1 MPLDLNSYKEPIDQN
16 DEQYQDVLEDLQ
28 GNILKGHG
36 RANSVHILLTFP
48 NPKDNLDKIRELK
61 QWIAQL
67 AEDITSAKKQIH
79 DAVAWRNEGRDGGIF
94 VHFSLSSSGYAKL
107 GLPNSIQPK
116 APNLQDRKPANE
128 KELNI
133 DYAEVFQDGMKTRQY
148 ALLDPPVSAWE
159 PGYQQDIDAL
169 VIIAAKDLT
178 DVKNKQSEITDQLKN
193 IATIATV
200 EPGLVIRRKFKNT
213 DEEHVVEHFGFTDGV
228 GQPLF
233 LKEEVKKEQ
242 TEQGNIAKNLFS
254 AGLNLVLIP
263 DPLGTPN
270 VSFGS
275 FLVFRKLEQNVQGFK
290 KAQVA
295 LGEKLGISPQQAGA
309 MAVGRFEDGTPLV
322 KYDKDGRKNLNN
334 FNYDDDDFG
343 LKCPFQ
349 AHIRKTN
356 PRLESFR
363 KGGPFAQSK
372 EQELGHRI
380 ARRAV
385 SYGGELSDFSNPD
398 NLPTGGV
405 GLLFMCYQSDIWEQF
420 EFIQRFWSNHPRFLE
435 PDMSQSANAKNDNY
449 DRVGLDAVSGQSQL
463 NQQSDP
469 LIGEEPKS
477 PQNWLKERD
486 KPTQKADVNFGK
498 FVTLKGGEYFFSPS
512 ISFLKNLPNQREDF
526 DPSPIQKPTPSKTY
540 VVQQG
545 DDLSEIAKGAYGV
558 RDYYML
564 IYNANKNVIGPN
576 PDVVIP
582 GQILYIPI
590 LPEYAT
596 PTPGNNYIVRQ
607 GDYLFLIAEKA
618 YGDGNLSQRIYK
630 HERNRGEIGDDPTAL
645 QPGQTL
651 FIPPP
656 PDESDTG
663 IK

>member
-1 MPLDLNSYKEPIDQN
+1 MPLVLNSNKEPIDQN
-16 DEQYQDVLEDLQ
+16 DQQYQDVLQDLQ

-36 RANSVHILLTFP
+36 RNNSVHIFLTFP
-48 NPKDNLDKIRELK
+48 NPKDNLDKIRALK

-67 AEDITSAKKQIH
+67 AKDITSAKKQLD
-79 DAVAWRNEGRDGGIF
+79 DALAWREQKIDGGVF
-94 VHFSLSSSGYAKL
+94 VHFSLSSSGYTKL
-107 GLPNSIQPK
+107 GLPDSIQPK
-116 APNLQDRKPANE
+116 APNLQKRQKADE
-128 KELNI
+128 QELKD
-133 DYAEVFQDGMKTRQY
+133 DYADVFQNGMKTRQY
-148 ALLDPPVSAWE
+148 ALLDPPVSNWE
-159 PGYQQDIDAL
+159 PKYQQDIDAL
-169 VIIAAKDLT
+169 VIIAANDLT
-178 DVKNKQSEITDQLKN
+178 DVKKKQSEITDQLKN

-200 EPGLVIRRKFKNT
+200 EPGLVLRRKFNNT
-213 DEEHVVEHFGFTDGV
+213 GEEHVVEHFGFTDGV

-233 LKEEVKKEQ
+233 LTKDVEKEE

-254 AGLNLVLIP
+254 SPLNLVLVQ
-263 DPLGTPN
+263 DPFGTPN

-295 LGEKLGISPQQAGA
+295 LGQKLGISSQQAGA

-334 FNYDDDDFG
+334 FDYDDDNFG

-356 PRLESFR
+356 PRRESVR

-385 SYGGELSDFSNPD
+385 SYGGELSDFSNLD
-398 NLPTGGV
+398 NLPTGSV

-435 PDMSQSANAKNDNY
+435 PDMSQSANAENRNY
-449 DRVGLDAVSGQSQL
+449 DRVGLDAVSGQSQP

-477 PQNWLKERD
+477 PQNWLQERD
-486 KPTQKADVNFGK
+486 KQTQKADVNFGT

-512 ISFLKNLPNQREDF
+512 ISFLKNLPKQREDF
-526 DPSPIQKPTPSKTY
+526 DPSPIQVPRPSRTY
-540 VVQQG
+540 VVRQG
-545 DDLSEIAKGAYGV
+545 DDLSKIAERVYG
-558 RDYYML
+558 DGSYFTL
-564 IYNANKNVIGPN
+564 IYDANKNVIGPN
-576 PDVVIP
+576 RDVLIP

-596 PTPGNNYIVRQ
+596 PTPGKNYTVRQ

-618 YGDGNLSQRIYK
+618 YGDGTLFTQIYNFNK
-630 HERNRGEIGDDPTAL
+630 NVIGSDPTVL
-645 QPGQTL
+645 LPGQVL
-651 FIPPP
+651 RIPLP
-656 PDESDTG
+656 S
-663 IK
+663 